1 MKAKTF
7 DNRPYGF
14 DTCIYDNEDYPM
26 GYCVEDLPNKERADA
41 YTNSFN
47 SALSSHVAQEAEQL
61 LAEIDRLKKEVK
73 KFEKENDRLRVA
85 YKSLERKLNVASESL
100 KEANEFLNDPKKLGE
115 YIVGM

>member
-1 MKAKTF
+1 MQAKTI
-7 DNRPYGF
+7 DNSPFGWNAVV
-14 DTCIYDNEDYPM
+14 YDNEDSPM
-26 GYCVEDLPNKERADA
+26 IFALNGLFNKYDA
-41 YTNSFN
+41 VDITESFN
-47 SALSSHVAQEAEQL
+47 LELSSHISQETAPL

-115 YIVGM
+115 YIAGM